1 MRGTWT
7 KVQKREILEESRKTV
22 RNNNIKKIN
31 KCWYSKGDPGKN
43 VVNKKNR
50 TQWSEKM
57 PAEM

>member
-1 MRGTWT
+1 M
-7 KVQKREILEESRKTV
+7 QKREILEESRKTV